1 MNIAAPRGPVKAGGS
16 LRYRIA
22 PEMGRPTYS
31 RGPRGAAT
39 RVPEAPAV
47 ERPRR

>member
-31 RGPRGAAT
+31 RGPHGAAT